1 MRKGNQMK
9 LKYIGCV
16 LVGVAI
22 GYYAGQHWDLEVK
35 LEEKGK
41 TDAR

>member
-1 MRKGNQMK
+1 MK

-22 GYYAGQHWDLEVK
+22 GYYAGQRWDLEVK

>member
-1 MRKGNQMK
+1 MK

-22 GYYAGQHWDLEVK
+22 GYYMGQHYDFELK
-35 LEEKGK
+35 LEQKDRD
-41 TDAR
+41 DA